1 MAVIVQTI
9 AELREQLAGKRP
21 VLVPTMG
28 ALHDGHLSLVE
39 SARDAVAEGSA
50 DTIVASIFVNPLQF
64 AAGEDLDKYPRSLE
78 DDVAKL
84 SEAGVSYVFAPSVDE
99 MYPKGK
105 LETKVTAGT
114 VGGLFEGRSRA
125 GHFDGVLTVVAKLI
139 NIVQPAAVV
148 FGQKDAQQVFLVRQM
163 VDDLSIPT
171 RIIIVDTVRDD
182 DGLALSSRNA
192 YLDAKERRAARMLS
206 VALEAAASSADR
218 GIDAVLAAG
227 QGVFMGE
234 PLVRLEYFAVVNP
247 KTFLPVDD
255 DYRGKAIALVAAR
268 LGTTRLIDNDQF
280 YLA

>member
-9 AELREQLAGKRP
+9 AELREQLDGKRV

-28 ALHDGHLSLVE
+28 ALHEGHLSLVE
-39 SARDAVAEGSA
+39 SARDAVADGSA
-50 DTIVASIFVNPLQF
+50 DVIVASIFVNPLQF
-64 AAGEDLDKYPRSLE
+64 AAGEDLEKYPRSL
-78 DDVAKL
+78 DSDVAKL

-99 MYPKGK
+99 MYPHGA

-125 GHFDGVLTVVAKLI
+125 SHFTGVLTVVAKLF
-139 NIVQPAAVV
+139 NIVQPVAAV

-192 YLDAKERRAARMLS
+192 YLDANQRRAARMLS

-234 PLVRLEYFAVVNP
+234 SLVELEYFAVVNP

-268 LGTTRLIDNDQF
+268 VGTTRLIDNDQF

>member
-9 AELREQLAGKRP
+9 AELREQLAGKRA

-64 AAGEDLDKYPRSLE
+64 GAGEDLEKYPRSLD

-234 PLVRLEYFAVVNP
+234 PLVQLEYFAVVNP

>member
-1 MAVIVQTI
+1 MAVVLQTI
-9 AELREQLAGKRP
+9 AELREQLSGKRV

-28 ALHDGHLSLVE
+28 ALHEGHLSLVE
-39 SARDAVAEGSA
+39 SARDAVANGSA
-50 DTIVASIFVNPLQF
+50 DVIVASIFVNPLQF
-64 AAGEDLDKYPRSLE
+64 AAGEDLEKYPRSLD

-84 SEAGVSYVFAPSVDE
+84 SAAGVSYVFAPSVDE
-99 MYPKGK
+99 MYPHGA

-125 GHFDGVLTVVAKLI
+125 GHFTGVLTVVAKLF
-139 NIVQPAAVV
+139 NIVQPVAAV

-163 VDDLSIPT
+163 VDDLSIQT

-192 YLDAKERRAARMLS
+192 YLDANQRRAARMLS

-234 PLVRLEYFAVVNP
+234 PLVELEYFAVVNP

-268 LGTTRLIDNDQF
+268 VGTTRLIDNDQF